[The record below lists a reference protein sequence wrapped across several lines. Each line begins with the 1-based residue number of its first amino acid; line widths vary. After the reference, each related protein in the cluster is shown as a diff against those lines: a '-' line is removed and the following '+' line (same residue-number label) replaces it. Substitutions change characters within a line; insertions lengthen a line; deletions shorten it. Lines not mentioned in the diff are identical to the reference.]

1 MKIGWL
7 TPPEREEILGG
18 PALRTMIRIGAP
30 AVLSSV
36 LFTLY
41 NLTDAF
47 FIGLLPG
54 GTPQAVMAGIQISWP
69 FVWFLISFI
78 GGFAGAVVSALVSQ
92 NVGANRPDEAN
103 LAMNQMFT
111 VGLAA
116 SVVLGLVGYAFMP
129 FVLGAFVREPEVTQQ
144 ATLYMRVI
152 FLGLPTMMIPQLFS
166 GALQATGDTVTP
178 LLFTLIGIAL
188 NIPLDAALV
197 LGWWGCP
204 QLGITG
210 AAIATVIAQAVSS
223 VIFLALFLRGHGS
236 LRLKRNLLGIRREWL
251 GKTFRIGV
259 PAALGSSS
267 VALGFVV
274 MMSAIGNLDNAVSA
288 LSGYG
293 IADRLFGLL
302 FIATDG
308 LGVGLT
314 TMIGQA
320 LGAGRLSRTKEV
332 ARKGM
337 QALFLIVIVEAVFV
351 YVARMPLLRIFI
363 HGDSAGALA
372 SLHEG
377 ARFIELFAAGMP
389 FLSAFFAAQAI
400 YRGSGHNVP
409 SMVLG
414 ILRLWVFRIP
424 LSYIFAFGLGMGSD
438 GVWIGMS
445 ASNVL
450 SGIVAVYYL
459 VRTSGWQKA
468 RIDPPADVG
477 EEAKPAGDGP
487 APVPAYASVGTAPPP
502 EGSAVPIC
510 DSSAA
515 ALGKKTLWR
524 RLSFRRWLRSS

>member
-1 MKIGWL
+1 MKTRWL

-18 PALRTMIRIGAP
+18 PALRTMVRIGLP
-30 AVLSSV
+30 AVFSAV

-54 GTPQAVMAGIQISWP
+54 GTPQSVMAGIQISWP
-69 FVWFLISFI
+69 FVWFLVSFI

-92 NVGANRPDEAN
+92 NVGANRPGEAN
-103 LAMNQMFT
+103 LALNQMFT
-111 VGLAA
+111 VGVVA
-116 SVVLGLVGYAFMP
+116 SVVLGVVGYAFMP
-129 FVLGAFVREPEVTQQ
+129 LVLGAFVREPEVTHQ
-144 ATLYMRVI
+144 ASLYMRII

-166 GALQATGDTVTP
+166 GALQATGDTLTP
-178 LLFTLIGIAL
+178 LLFTFLGVAV

-197 LGWWGCP
+197 LGWWGFP

-210 AAIATVIAQAVSS
+210 AALATVLAQAVSS
-223 VIFLALFLRGHGS
+223 VVFLALFLRGRGA
-236 LRLKRNLLGIRREWL
+236 LRLKRSLLGVRRHWL

-259 PAALGSSS
+259 PAALGNSS

-308 LGVGLT
+308 LGIGLT

-320 LGAGRLSRTKEV
+320 LGAGRLGRTKEV

-337 QALFLIVIVEAVFV
+337 KALLLIVVFEAAFV
-351 YVARMPLLRIFI
+351 YLARMPLLRIFI
-363 HGDSAGALA
+363 HGDSPGALA

-424 LSYIFAFGLGMGSD
+424 LSYAFAFGLGMGSD
-438 GVWIGMS
+438 GVWLGMS

-459 VRTSGWQKA
+459 LRTSGWQEA
-468 RIDPPADVG
+468 RIDPPAEVG
-477 EEAKPAGDGP
+477 EGRAGEE
-487 APVPAYASVGTAPPP
+487 PVPAPAYAPAG
-502 EGSAVPIC
+502 G
-510 DSSAA
+510 AA
-515 ALGKKTLWR
+515 AAVRGKKSLWQ
-524 RLSFRRWLRSS
+524 RLSWRH